1 MLLSIALMLLSAVTM
16 VMGGHGHC
24 AHHTCDSHCCD
35 VHHHHNQDID
45 CSNCAGCCQTPTH
58 AAAVYSDWSQCSL
71 ECGGGVQ
78 YRHCIQNCPQSH
90 MAEEPRSCNVQACPT
105 TTTVRVPITTKAATS
120 TIEWTSWG
128 SWSSC
133 STAQKCGHHGHSRRS
148 RNCVETIHGHTH
160 TVHNHICPN
169 TSTETRSCIVACPT
183 VNGGWGV
190 WSSWSSCSVTCGNGH
205 RTRHRTCDS
214 PKPEHGGA
222 SCHGHH
228 LDGTK
233 TCTNDHDCPRAILHQ
248 CNKLS
253 VLHAL
258 AEIDTTS
265 KTTCLDNWKTE
276 TEGFLTDHCAA
287 PNNTRL
293 WHEGAKVLHYC
304 PNITTQQY
312 LPVGTFN
319 NHHYGN
325 GTVLG
330 FAGIFV
336 GCNAQHTGFKI
347 ATRVCG
353 GVAEVIELPLQA
365 NYNHTST
372 GIIPSDPSLYS
383 FIKWA

>member
-105 TTTVRVPITTKAATS
+105 TIVQ
-120 TIEWTSWG
+120 
-128 SWSSC
+128 
-133 STAQKCGHHGHSRRS
+133 TA
-148 RNCVETIHGHTH
+148 
-160 TVHNHICPN
+160 
-169 TSTETRSCIVACPT
+169 